1 MPQAPLLQTVGINVA
16 LSKALRREGDMA
28 ALPEGLPPNRANPS
42 PWGERRRVH
51 GCPVFYLRGS
61 PWYSCPKFSPVRGY
75 KYLMYCSTIC
85 WFLWEEQRAV
95 SPQGGK
101 GQESFARGFREA
113 PALSYTGAFPQVFP
127 PSKGIKVPWISSL
140 RKSASRRNNG
150 QVSAEFKDF
159 SGEAQRA
166 KPRLF
171 PTPLKQSLVHFADLL
186 GNDFSGAPLFSSLY
200 LSLAAWFW
208 RRLHFTKSQNTPSVP
223 VVLWRRLSL
232 TPITLVSPSSLPA
245 VISATFLPG
254 FRFIPT
260 VKSHWWNFIESR
272 SLLLIY
278 GKAEGRQLGFFSPH
292 SQWVIWDNAN
302 MEKYVAL

>member
-1 MPQAPLLQTVGINVA
+1 MWHYQKLWGGRETWPPSLRGSRQTEQT
-16 LSKALRREGDMA
+16 RHREGSAGAFTA
-28 ALPEGLPPNRANPS
+28 ALHF
-42 PWGERRRVH
+42 VH
-51 GCPVFYLRGS
+51 LKCPVFYLRGS
-61 PWYSCPKFSPVRGY
+61 PWCSCPKFSSVRGY
-75 KYLMYCSTIC
+75 NYLMYCSTIC
-85 WFLWEEQRAV
+85 WFLWEGQRDV
-95 SPQGGK
+95 SPKGGK
-101 GQESFARGFREA
+101 GQKSFARGFREA
-113 PALSYTGAFPQVFP
+113 PALSYTRAFPEVFP
-127 PSKGIKVPWISSL
+127 PFKGIKVPWISSL
-140 RKSASRRNNG
+140 RKSASHRNNG

-166 KPRLF
+166 KSRLF
-171 PTPLKQSLVHFADLL
+171 PAPLKQSLVHFADLL
-186 GNDFSGAPLFSSLY
+186 GNDSSGATDWFWAPQFSS
-200 LSLAAWFW
+200 AWFW
-208 RRLHFTKSQNTPSVP
+208 RRLHFTKSQNAPSVP

-260 VKSHWWNFIESR
+260 VKSHWWNLIESR

-278 GKAEGRQLGFFSPH
+278 SKAEERQLGFFPPH